1 MKNVAI
7 IILIA
12 ILVLVSFL
20 WVMKA
25 NLDYAEIKRLKG
37 EQLEK
42 DKQYLENLSEL
53 TARNNELQNLLTEQE
68 VKDSECIL
76 YEEDYQM
83 FEVTAYTSE
92 ECGYITKI
100 GMDLRENYSRY
111 FNIAAV
117 DPKIIPLGSILLI
130 EIDNQVYTF
139 LAADTGSL
147 IKDHK
152 IDLYFRTTPD
162 KAFDFGTHEGVKVW
176 ILDNKKF
183 GQ

>member
-1 MKNVAI
+1 VGIMKNVAI

-117 DPKIIPLGSILLI
+117 DPEIIPLGSILLI
-130 EIDNQVYTF
+130 EFSDGTIKPY
-139 LAADTGSL
+139 LACDTGGL
-147 IKDHK
+147 IKGNR
-152 IDLYFRTTPD
+152 IDIYMNDVEEAL
-162 KAFDFGTHEGVKVW
+162 
-176 ILDNKKF
+176 KF
-183 GQ
+183 GRQMLNVEVIK